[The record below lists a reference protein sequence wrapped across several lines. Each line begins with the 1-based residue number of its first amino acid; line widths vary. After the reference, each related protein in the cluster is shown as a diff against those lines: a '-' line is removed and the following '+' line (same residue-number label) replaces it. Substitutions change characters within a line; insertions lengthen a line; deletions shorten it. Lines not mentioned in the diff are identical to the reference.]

1 MKRLTLLILALGM
14 ICGCTACGEKTKENS
29 GNSAPLAE
37 AQKLMLNAADIKM
50 GDNFKSIRC
59 LSRDPL
65 SDNILTFGELKS
77 GGFAGFVSGSDFNDY
92 TDFIY
97 TPQENETVHSAA
109 LLSYGK
115 KAVLTVFE
123 GSTFIHIYDKDNNF
137 ERTMDCGEVI
147 DSESPYIS
155 RIYGDGDDG
164 FIINVG
170 NSQILA
176 VSSEGRFL
184 GEIKTNSMS
193 IGGVVQDFENKIN
206 ILLDNMKNVYSASVD
221 SAQLSAITAQTYKST
236 GSSAYA
242 VGAGAGKYRYIGVF
256 HDGIYGFT
264 DTEIVMLADFLEL
277 PFQNYQVRDIFMLSE
292 NEIVINVSEA
302 EGNKLYLLTE
312 EDISELKSK
321 EVITIM
327 SYSQSG
333 GIFDEEIKKFNAE
346 NEDYHAEYKSYF
358 SEESMSFDSD
368 RLRMDMISGEAP
380 DIIVFNPAMPI
391 DTFNT
396 EIFCDLYEFI
406 DNDPD
411 ISREDFIPNVREG
424 MERDD
429 RLVMIAPN
437 FSFSTILAKSGYEGV
452 RENWSVDDMITA
464 YENTLEGMEFFTD
477 EEINPRDRYFT
488 EIANTGFFI
497 DYDKGECYFDSP
509 EFIKL
514 LNFFNENKIGLKWSE
529 YNMLSGEIP
538 YTDHTFDILNGKRFV
553 EFESSYNIHWFGTL
567 FTKHRG
573 DYEDKMVVAG
583 FPYDNVENGSFISFG
598 NSYGIMG
605 NSPHKEGAWEFL
617 RYFLSDE
624 YNNAPQN
631 YYSFSI
637 MEKHFDRAADMTM
650 DNFITFK
657 SDDNGRIIEGE
668 MEEKEW
674 RYQVHNEY
682 GEMVIDKEITPFTQ
696 EECDYYKNIIK
707 NANVLRSD
715 ITIGNIIR
723 EETMPF
729 FEGECTAEKAA
740 QNIQNRVS
748 IYLSER
754 YG

>member
-1 MKRLTLLILALGM
+1 MKRLIALTMTLGI
-14 ICGCTACGEKTKENS
+14 ICGCTACSEKPKENT
-29 GNSAPLAE
+29 SASITE
-37 AQKLMLNAADIKM
+37 TEKLVLNAADIRM
-50 GDNFKSIRC
+50 GDKFKSIKC
-59 LSRDPL
+59 LSKDA
-65 SDNILTFGELKS
+65 SGANILTFGELKS
-77 GGFAGFVSGSDFNDY
+77 GGYAGFISGSDFNDY
-92 TDFIY
+92 TDFTY

-115 KAVLTVFE
+115 KGVLTVFD
-123 GSTFIHIYDKDNNF
+123 GKTFIHIYDKDNNF
-137 ERTMDCGEVI
+137 EKTIDCGEVI

-155 RIYGDGDDG
+155 RIYGNGDDG

-184 GEIKTNSMS
+184 GEIKTKSMS
-193 IGGVVQDFENKIN
+193 IGGVVQDSENKIN
-206 ILLDNMKNVYSASVD
+206 ILHSDMINIYSASAD
-221 SAQLSAITAQTYKST
+221 SAQLSAITEQTYKST

-277 PFQNYQVRDIFMLSE
+277 PFENYQVRDIFMLSE

-302 EGNKLYLLTE
+302 EGDKLYLLTE
-312 EDISELKSK
+312 ADISELKSK
-321 EVITIM
+321 EVITVM

-346 NEDYHAEYKSYF
+346 NEDYRAEYKSYF
-358 SEESMSFDSD
+358 SEESMSFEAD
-368 RLRMDMISGEAP
+368 RLRMDMISGNAP

-406 DNDPD
+406 DKDPD

-424 MERDD
+424 MERDG

-437 FSFSTILAKSGYEGV
+437 FSFSTILAKSGYEGI

-464 YENTLEGMEFFTD
+464 YKNMPKGMEFFTD
-477 EEINPRDRYFT
+477 EEINPRVKYFS
-488 EIANTGFFI
+488 EAVNTGFFI

-509 EFIKL
+509 EYIKL
-514 LNFFNENKIGLKWSE
+514 LNFFNENNIGLKWSE
-529 YNMLSGEIP
+529 YTAQSGEMP

-553 EFESSYNIHWFGTL
+553 EFESSYNIHWFGSL

-583 FPYDNVENGSFISFG
+583 FPYNNVENGSFISFD
-598 NSYGIMG
+598 NSYGIME

-631 YYSFSI
+631 YYSFSV

-682 GEMVIDKEITPFTQ
+682 GEMVIDKEIAPFTQ

-707 NANVLRSD
+707 NAKVLRSD
-715 ITIGNIIR
+715 ITVGNIIR
-723 EETMPF
+723 EETMIF
-729 FEGECTAEKAA
+729 FDEECTAEECADK
-740 QNIQNRVS
+740 IQKRVS
-748 IYLSER
+748 LYLSEK
-754 YG
+754 YQ